1 MILASDF
8 VDTAYKANY
17 KFYAGV
23 PCSFL
28 TPFINYVIANKNT
41 TYVSAANEGDAVA
54 MAAGASLGGVRSI
67 AMMQNSGLGNAISP
81 LTSLTHT
88 FKLPV
93 LLICTLRGEP
103 GLNDE
108 PQHEL
113 MGEITCELLEKIKIP
128 WEIFPTNKKD
138 IPNVLDRAESYFKN
152 NSRPYALVMKKGTC
166 QSDKIKLPTSITGQ
180 KITPEITGSE
190 PHERPTRS
198 DLLKAIAKKSKKANA
213 VILAST
219 GYAGRELYKIK
230 DDNNHFYMVGSMG
243 CISSLGLG
251 LALIKP
257 DLKVILIDGD
267 GAALMRLGNLTTIGA
282 YSPSNIIHF
291 LLDNERHESTGGQHT
306 VSRSIDFAQIA
317 AGCGYQNVTRLSDV
331 ELLDEAVFEDKGK
344 GPKFYHC
351 KTQGET
357 DNSLPRPTISPKDVA
372 KRLKEYIA

>member
-8 VDTAYKANY
+8 VDIAYKVNY

-88 FKLPV
+88 FNLPI

-113 MGEITCELLEKIKIP
+113 MGEITCDLLEKIKIP
-128 WEIFPTNKKD
+128 WEIFPTNKND
-138 IPNVLDRAESYFKN
+138 IPSVLDRAESYFKN
-152 NSRPYALVMKKGTC
+152 NSRPYALVMKKGSC
-166 QSDKIKLPTSITGQ
+166 QSDKIKLPMPITKQ
-180 KITPEITGSE
+180 KTTTEIKGYE
-190 PHERPTRS
+190 PSERPTRS
-198 DLLKAIAKKSKKANA
+198 DILKGITEKSRRANA

-243 CISSLGLG
+243 CISSFGLG
-251 LALIKP
+251 LALVKP

-267 GAALMRLGNLTTIGA
+267 GAALMRLGNLTTIGS
-282 YSPSNIIHF
+282 YSPPNIIHF
-291 LLDNERHESTGGQHT
+291 LLDNEIHESTGGQYT

-317 AGCGYQNVTRLSDV
+317 VACGYQNVTRLSNIK
-331 ELLDEAVFEDKGK
+331 LLDEAIFEDKGK
-344 GPKFYHC
+344 GPIFYHC
-351 KTQGET
+351 KTRGET
-357 DNSLPRPTISPKDVA
+357 NRSLPRPTISPKDVA
-372 KRLKEYIA
+372 KRLKEHLA